1 MTDTEIVG
9 EYKKAYASGS
19 LPMVRIHGGVGEF
32 ARTVVAG
39 YLDPVD
45 IYYQVSSVEISGSY
59 FFKIDDEFAKYLVV
73 FEDKTFVFWNDD
85 EPEGVHP
92 DLISA
97 HLISK
102 IHPSAKVQV
111 VLDEETKQSRMRIEL
126 NGKTVEIFDQ
136 R

>member
-1 MTDTEIVG
+1 MTDTEIVLK
-9 EYKKAYASGS
+9 YKEMLEAGT
-19 LPMVRIHGGVGEF
+19 LPLVRPHGGIGKF
-32 ARTVVAG
+32 ARAVTVG

-45 IYYQVSSVEISGSY
+45 IFYQVSSVELDGSY
-59 FFKIDDEFAKYLVV
+59 FFLIDDDYARYLVV
-73 FEDKTFVFWNDD
+73 FENSTFVFWNDD
-85 EPEGVHP
+85 EPDGIHP

-126 NGKTVEIFDQ
+126 NGKSVEIFDQ